1 MLYNRFLMVIYFIY
15 IRIFRASPVTAG
27 TPSAAERSH
36 PMSEV
41 RATVWRS
48 HPVYE
53 ARVRGRE
60 EPPHIRGQGRRSGR
74 STHVQGAVAAL
85 AQEGLEELSHVEGQ
99 EGRQSGDTLC
109 PR

>member
-1 MLYNRFLMVIYFIY
+1 MVIYFIY

-53 ARVRGRE
+53 ARVGGWE
-60 EPPHIRGQGRRSGR
+60 EPPRARGQGWRPGR
-74 STHVQGAVAAL
+74 STHIQGAVAAL
-85 AQEGLEELSHVEGQ
+85 AQEGLEEL
-99 EGRQSGDTLC
+99 
-109 PR
+109 